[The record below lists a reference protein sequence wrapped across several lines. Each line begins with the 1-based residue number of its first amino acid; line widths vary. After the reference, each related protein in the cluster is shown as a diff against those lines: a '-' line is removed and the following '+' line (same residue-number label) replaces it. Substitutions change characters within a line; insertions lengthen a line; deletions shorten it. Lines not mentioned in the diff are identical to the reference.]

1 MKKIEFRGWD
11 KKYKVMFGGEYYN
24 PDEYFFEFDGLG
36 NIKAEAF
43 DAKEGDDIVRNVD
56 CILMQYTGLKDKKGV
71 EIYECDVIK
80 FGGEVCFVVF
90 ENGRFLLKGDTRSYA
105 MWSHINDK
113 KVNNG
118 IEIIGNIY
126 ENPELIKK

>member
-56 CILMQYTGLKDKKGV
+56 CILMQYTGLKDKNYLQEVYEGDIIDTYGKIKGN
-71 EIYECDVIK
+71 IYQMDKEETDIVIQD
-80 FGGEVCFVVF
+80 FGGETWCKTYN
-90 ENGRFLLKGDTRSYA
+90 EAISRGCRHS
-105 MWSHINDK
+105 
-113 KVNNG
+113 
-118 IEIIGNIY
+118 E
-126 ENPELIKK
+126 